1 MKLINRRGQF
11 SIMAAFMVLAVVTSA
26 MFVSFNRIQENQF
39 TKPITL
45 ASDIKDVNTA
55 LHELLGFTAGYYG
68 SIIKLTGNVTYAREK
83 TNSYFESGLET
94 IAHADV
100 REHCFPHLKRCRG
113 EDELVWAGRLHS
125 GIPIRRLLDTL
136 DRVVRDE
143 V

>member
-1 MKLINRRGQF
+1 
-11 SIMAAFMVLAVVTSA
+11 MAAFMVLAVVTSA

-100 REHCFPHLKRCRG
+100 ENTVSLTLNDVGVKTSSFRG
-113 EDELVWAGRLHS
+113 GRLPS
-125 GIPIRRLLDTL
+125 GVPVSRLLDTL